1 MSLRTMVAPLSFR
14 PARPLG
20 KGLAPPRIGLPRIG
34 LPRID
39 LLTLYGAWID
49 RMEDARRLREMDP
62 RQARDIGCAPGEDRG
77 PEGFAADPRPLW
89 GLGLTPMPGPRK
101 P

>member
-1 MSLRTMVAPLSFR
+1 MTLRTMVAPLSFR
-14 PARPLG
+14 VAHRPDRG
-20 KGLAPPRIGLPRIG
+20 PG

-39 LLTLYGAWID
+39 LLALYGAWIN

-62 RQARDIGCAPGEDRG
+62 RQARDIGCAPGGDHG

-89 GLGLTPMPGPRK
+89 GLGLTPMPDAGLRK